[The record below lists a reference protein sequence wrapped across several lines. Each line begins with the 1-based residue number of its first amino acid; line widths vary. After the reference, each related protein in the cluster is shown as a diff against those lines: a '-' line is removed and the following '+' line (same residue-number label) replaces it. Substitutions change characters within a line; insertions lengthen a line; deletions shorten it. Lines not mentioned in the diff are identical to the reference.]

1 MEFGTAGE
9 MPRSFPG
16 DGAMGPPV
24 LTHFSL
30 TFVHELRNRKE
41 AKIVVGIRD
50 DQKMPIAG

>member
-24 LTHFSL
+24 LTFIP